1 VEEARIQAFKL
12 LLFVVFC
19 SLLSCGTTQFEQWK
33 QVVHQLSNAMAETT
47 VVDPSA
53 SNATSRAVCANQL
66 LPLFKSDVDFVLYG
80 AITIN
85 SALVASE
92 YFCITTVKYIGALA
106 FETLHTD
113 IVENT
118 AGNGVWFQWLGN
130 ATFWTSNNYTLGPLA
145 PYDVSRPDPAVA
157 ASFIGL
163 LEFDNN
169 NLIKKARIYV
179 SDIIAVLGL
188 SKLAFGDAIHQP
200 DAPVP
205 NAFIAFCIKARDA
218 CAPSNLGYGNPL
230 LSFPEYLGACLSI
243 LAAQPAAFF
252 ATGSPVLQA
261 NNFLCRSGHS
271 SMAYIDPVTHCPHVA
286 LNSTFCLLPPIDI

>member
-1 VEEARIQAFKL
+1 L
-12 LLFVVFC
+12 VVLIC
-19 SLLSCGTTQFEQWK
+19 SQLSCGTAQLHQWK
-33 QVVHQLSNAMAETT
+33 QVVHQLSDAMAQIT
-47 VVDPSA
+47 VVDPSE
-53 SNATSRAVCANQL
+53 SNATSRAACKNQL
-66 LPLFKSDVDFVLYG
+66 LPLFVPDVDFELYG

-85 SALVASE
+85 SALVAAE
-92 YFCITTVKYIGALA
+92 YFCITTVKFIAALA

-113 IVENT
+113 ITENN

-130 ATFWTSNNYTLGPLA
+130 ATFWKSTNYTLGPLA
-145 PYDVSRPDPAVA
+145 PYAVNVPDPAVE

-179 SDIIAVLGL
+179 SDLMAVLGL
-188 SKLAFGDAIHQP
+188 SKLAFGDAINEPIPH
-200 DAPVP
+200 VP

-218 CAPSNLGYGNPL
+218 CTPTDLGYGDPTNPN
-230 LSFPEYLGACLSI
+230 YLNICLGT

-286 LNSTFCLLPPIDI
+286 LASTFCVLPPIVIS